1 MKKTGFAALAVS
13 LVLLFAVAAAV
24 YGRLSGRYAP
34 PPVPVPPAVKNTETP
49 PGAATSRRGTQAPD
63 TTGLPAQTSGTSAAG
78 TDAQPPVPQETT
90 AAAPPETTPKNTAP
104 PKKTT
109 PGKTSPETAPPVTT
123 PPPATVPPTTAPPG
137 TVAPETAPP
146 ETEDPNKN
154 TAPDFPVLDADGNT
168 VRLSDMFGKPVVI
181 NFWATWC
188 PPCRSELPA
197 FDKLYRQYGNE
208 VSFMMIDLTDGY
220 RETVE
225 GVKRFISE
233 NGYTFPVYY
242 DTEGSAA
249 EAYNVSS
256 IPFTVAVGRNGN
268 IVGTHLGAMSEAVLE
283 KLIKTVKEAE

>member
-1 MKKTGFAALAVS
+1 MKPGAKYLLAVA
-13 LVLLFAVAAAV
+13 LTVLLAV
-24 YGRLSGRYAP
+24 
-34 PPVPVPPAVKNTETP
+34 
-49 PGAATSRRGTQAPD
+49 GAATAYKY
-63 TTGLPAQTSGTSAAG
+63 LTS
-78 TDAQPPVPQETT
+78 
-90 AAAPPETTPKNTAP
+90 
-104 PKKTT
+104 
-109 PGKTSPETAPPVTT
+109 VT
-123 PPPATVPPTTAPPG
+123 TVPPSPPDNTSAPPAG
-137 TVAPETAPP
+137 GRTGAPGNRNA
-146 ETEDPNKN
+146 
-154 TAPDFPVLDADGNT
+154 APDFTVTDGGGNRVSTAD
-168 VRLSDMFGKPVVI
+168 LSGKPVI
-181 NFWATWC
+181 LNFWATWS

-225 GVKRFISE
+225 GVKKFISE

-268 IVGTHLGAMSEAVLE
+268 IVGTHLGAMSEAALE

>member
-1 MKKTGFAALAVS
+1 MKPGAKYLLAVA
-13 LVLLFAVAAAV
+13 LTVLLAVGAAAA
-24 YGRLSGRYAP
+24 YKYL
-34 PPVPVPPAVKNTETP
+34 
-49 PGAATSRRGTQAPD
+49 TS
-63 TTGLPAQTSGTSAAG
+63 
-78 TDAQPPVPQETT
+78 
-90 AAAPPETTPKNTAP
+90 
-104 PKKTT
+104 
-109 PGKTSPETAPPVTT
+109 VT
-123 PPPATVPPTTAPPG
+123 TVPPSPPDNTSAPPAEGG
-137 TVAPETAPP
+137 TGAPGNRNA
-146 ETEDPNKN
+146 
-154 TAPDFPVLDADGNT
+154 APDFTVTDGGGNRVSTAD
-168 VRLSDMFGKPVVI
+168 LSGKPVI
-181 NFWATWC
+181 LNFWATWC

-225 GVKRFISE
+225 GVKKFISE

-268 IVGTHLGAMSEAVLE
+268 IVGTHLGAMSEAALE

>member
-1 MKKTGFAALAVS
+1 MKPGAKYLLAVA
-13 LVLLFAVAAAV
+13 LTVLLAVGAAAA
-24 YGRLSGRYAP
+24 YKYL
-34 PPVPVPPAVKNTETP
+34 
-49 PGAATSRRGTQAPD
+49 TS
-63 TTGLPAQTSGTSAAG
+63 
-78 TDAQPPVPQETT
+78 
-90 AAAPPETTPKNTAP
+90 
-104 PKKTT
+104 
-109 PGKTSPETAPPVTT
+109 VT
-123 PPPATVPPTTAPPG
+123 TVPPSSPDNTSAPPAG
-137 TVAPETAPP
+137 GRTGAPGNRNA
-146 ETEDPNKN
+146 
-154 TAPDFPVLDADGNT
+154 APDFTVTDGGGNRVSTAD
-168 VRLSDMFGKPVVI
+168 LSGKPVI
-181 NFWATWC
+181 LNFWATWC

-225 GVKRFISE
+225 GVKKFISE

-268 IVGTHLGAMSEAVLE
+268 IVGTHLGAMSEAALE

>member
-34 PPVPVPPAVKNTETP
+34 PPVPVPPAVKNTEAP

-90 AAAPPETTPKNTAP
+90 AAAPPETTPENTAP

-109 PGKTSPETAPPVTT
+109 PPEKTTPGKTSPPATT
-123 PPPATVPPTTAPPG
+123 PPPATV
-137 TVAPETAPP
+137 PP

-188 PPCRSELPA
+188 PPCKRELPD
-197 FDKLYRQYGNE
+197 FDRLCREYGDR
-208 VSFMMIDLTDGY
+208 VVFMMVNLTDG
-220 RETVE
+220 RRDTVD
-225 GVKRFISE
+225 GTKKFVSE
-233 NGYTFPVYY
+233 KGYTFPVYF
-242 DTEGSAA
+242 DTGLSGAK
-249 EAYNVSS
+249 AYSVSS
-256 IPFTVAVGRNGN
+256 IPQTTFIDANGN
-268 IVGTHLGAMSEAVLE
+268 VFATRIGAMNETVLRSYINAI
-283 KLIKTVKEAE
+283 LGG

>member
-1 MKKTGFAALAVS
+1 MKPGAKYLLAVA
-13 LVLLFAVAAAV
+13 LTVLLAVGAAAA
-24 YGRLSGRYAP
+24 YKYL
-34 PPVPVPPAVKNTETP
+34 
-49 PGAATSRRGTQAPD
+49 TS
-63 TTGLPAQTSGTSAAG
+63 
-78 TDAQPPVPQETT
+78 
-90 AAAPPETTPKNTAP
+90 
-104 PKKTT
+104 
-109 PGKTSPETAPPVTT
+109 VT
-123 PPPATVPPTTAPPG
+123 TVPPSPPDNTSAPPAG
-137 TVAPETAPP
+137 GRTGAPGNRNA
-146 ETEDPNKN
+146 
-154 TAPDFPVLDADGNT
+154 APDFTVTDGGGNRVSTAD
-168 VRLSDMFGKPVVI
+168 LSGKPVI
-181 NFWATWC
+181 LNFWATWC

-225 GVKRFISE
+225 GVKKFISE

-268 IVGTHLGAMSEAVLE
+268 IVGTHLGAMSEAALE

>member
-1 MKKTGFAALAVS
+1 MKPGAKYLLAVA
-13 LVLLFAVAAAV
+13 LTVLMAVGAAAA
-24 YGRLSGRYAP
+24 YKYL
-34 PPVPVPPAVKNTETP
+34 
-49 PGAATSRRGTQAPD
+49 TS
-63 TTGLPAQTSGTSAAG
+63 
-78 TDAQPPVPQETT
+78 
-90 AAAPPETTPKNTAP
+90 
-104 PKKTT
+104 
-109 PGKTSPETAPPVTT
+109 VT
-123 PPPATVPPTTAPPG
+123 TVPPSPPDNTSAPPAG
-137 TVAPETAPP
+137 GRTGAPGNRNA
-146 ETEDPNKN
+146 
-154 TAPDFPVLDADGNT
+154 APDFTVTDGGGNRVSTAD
-168 VRLSDMFGKPVVI
+168 LSGKPVI
-181 NFWATWC
+181 LNFWATWC

-225 GVKRFISE
+225 GVKKFISE

-268 IVGTHLGAMSEAVLE
+268 IVGTHLGAMSEAALE

>member
-1 MKKTGFAALAVS
+1 MKPGAKYLLAVA
-13 LVLLFAVAAAV
+13 LTVLLAVGAAVA
-24 YGRLSGRYAP
+24 YKYL
-34 PPVPVPPAVKNTETP
+34 
-49 PGAATSRRGTQAPD
+49 TS
-63 TTGLPAQTSGTSAAG
+63 
-78 TDAQPPVPQETT
+78 
-90 AAAPPETTPKNTAP
+90 
-104 PKKTT
+104 
-109 PGKTSPETAPPVTT
+109 VT
-123 PPPATVPPTTAPPG
+123 TVPPSPPDNTSAPPAG
-137 TVAPETAPP
+137 GRTGAPGNRNA
-146 ETEDPNKN
+146 
-154 TAPDFPVLDADGNT
+154 APDFTVTDVGGNRVSTAD
-168 VRLSDMFGKPVVI
+168 LSGKPVI
-181 NFWATWC
+181 LNFWATWC

-225 GVKRFISE
+225 GVKKFISE

-268 IVGTHLGAMSEAVLE
+268 IVGTHLGAMSEAALE

>member
-1 MKKTGFAALAVS
+1 MKPGGKYLLAVA
-13 LVLLFAVAAAV
+13 LTVLLAVGAAAAYKYLTSV
-24 YGRLSGRYAP
+24 TAVPPSPPDNTSAP
-34 PPVPVPPAVKNTETP
+34 PAGGRTGA
-49 PGAATSRRGTQAPD
+49 PGNRNA
-63 TTGLPAQTSGTSAAG
+63 
-78 TDAQPPVPQETT
+78 
-90 AAAPPETTPKNTAP
+90 
-104 PKKTT
+104 
-109 PGKTSPETAPPVTT
+109 
-123 PPPATVPPTTAPPG
+123 
-137 TVAPETAPP
+137 
-146 ETEDPNKN
+146 
-154 TAPDFPVLDADGNT
+154 APDFTVTDGGGNRVSTAD
-168 VRLSDMFGKPVVI
+168 LSGKPVI
-181 NFWATWC
+181 LNFWATWC

-225 GVKRFISE
+225 GVKKFISE

-268 IVGTHLGAMSEAVLE
+268 IVGTHLGAMSEAALE

>member
-1 MKKTGFAALAVS
+1 MKPGAKYLLAVA
-13 LVLLFAVAAAV
+13 LTVLLAVGAAAA
-24 YGRLSGRYAP
+24 YKYL
-34 PPVPVPPAVKNTETP
+34 
-49 PGAATSRRGTQAPD
+49 TS
-63 TTGLPAQTSGTSAAG
+63 
-78 TDAQPPVPQETT
+78 
-90 AAAPPETTPKNTAP
+90 
-104 PKKTT
+104 
-109 PGKTSPETAPPVTT
+109 VT
-123 PPPATVPPTTAPPG
+123 TVPPSPPDNTSAPPAG
-137 TVAPETAPP
+137 GRTGAPGNRNA
-146 ETEDPNKN
+146 
-154 TAPDFPVLDADGNT
+154 APDFTVTDGGGNRVSTAD
-168 VRLSDMFGKPVVI
+168 LSGKPAI
-181 NFWATWC
+181 LNFWATWC

-225 GVKRFISE
+225 GVKKFMSE

-268 IVGTHLGAMSEAVLE
+268 IVGTHLGAMSEAALE

>member
-1 MKKTGFAALAVS
+1 MKPGAKYLLAVA
-13 LVLLFAVAAAV
+13 LTVLLAVGAAAA
-24 YGRLSGRYAP
+24 YKYL
-34 PPVPVPPAVKNTETP
+34 
-49 PGAATSRRGTQAPD
+49 TS
-63 TTGLPAQTSGTSAAG
+63 
-78 TDAQPPVPQETT
+78 
-90 AAAPPETTPKNTAP
+90 
-104 PKKTT
+104 
-109 PGKTSPETAPPVTT
+109 VT
-123 PPPATVPPTTAPPG
+123 TVPPSPPDNTSAPPTG
-137 TVAPETAPP
+137 GRTGAPGNRNA
-146 ETEDPNKN
+146 
-154 TAPDFPVLDADGNT
+154 APDFTVTDGGGNRVSTAD
-168 VRLSDMFGKPVVI
+168 LSGKPVI
-181 NFWATWC
+181 LNFWATWC

-225 GVKRFISE
+225 GVKKFISE

-268 IVGTHLGAMSEAVLE
+268 IVGTHLGAMSEAALE

>member
-1 MKKTGFAALAVS
+1 MKPGAKYLLAVA
-13 LVLLFAVAAAV
+13 LTVLLAVGAAAA
-24 YGRLSGRYAP
+24 YKYL
-34 PPVPVPPAVKNTETP
+34 
-49 PGAATSRRGTQAPD
+49 TS
-63 TTGLPAQTSGTSAAG
+63 
-78 TDAQPPVPQETT
+78 
-90 AAAPPETTPKNTAP
+90 
-104 PKKTT
+104 
-109 PGKTSPETAPPVTT
+109 VT
-123 PPPATVPPTTAPPG
+123 TVPPSPPDNTSASPAGGRTGAPG
-137 TVAPETAPP
+137 NRNA
-146 ETEDPNKN
+146 
-154 TAPDFPVLDADGNT
+154 APDFTVTDGGGNRVSTAD
-168 VRLSDMFGKPVVI
+168 LSGKPVI
-181 NFWATWC
+181 LNFWATWC

-225 GVKRFISE
+225 GVKKFMSE

-268 IVGTHLGAMSEAVLE
+268 IVGTHLGAMSEAALE

>member
-1 MKKTGFAALAVS
+1 MKPGAKYLMAVALTVLLAVG
-13 LVLLFAVAAAV
+13 AAAA
-24 YGRLSGRYAP
+24 YKYL
-34 PPVPVPPAVKNTETP
+34 
-49 PGAATSRRGTQAPD
+49 TS
-63 TTGLPAQTSGTSAAG
+63 
-78 TDAQPPVPQETT
+78 
-90 AAAPPETTPKNTAP
+90 
-104 PKKTT
+104 
-109 PGKTSPETAPPVTT
+109 VT
-123 PPPATVPPTTAPPG
+123 TVPPSPPDNTSAPPAG
-137 TVAPETAPP
+137 GRTGAPGNRNA
-146 ETEDPNKN
+146 
-154 TAPDFPVLDADGNT
+154 APDFTVTDGGGNRVSTAD
-168 VRLSDMFGKPVVI
+168 LSGKPVI
-181 NFWATWC
+181 LNFWATWC

-225 GVKRFISE
+225 GVKKFISE

-268 IVGTHLGAMSEAVLE
+268 IVGTHLGAMSEAALE

>member
-1 MKKTGFAALAVS
+1 MKPGAKYLLAVA
-13 LVLLFAVAAAV
+13 LTVLLAVGAAAA
-24 YGRLSGRYAP
+24 YKYL
-34 PPVPVPPAVKNTETP
+34 
-49 PGAATSRRGTQAPD
+49 TS
-63 TTGLPAQTSGTSAAG
+63 
-78 TDAQPPVPQETT
+78 
-90 AAAPPETTPKNTAP
+90 
-104 PKKTT
+104 
-109 PGKTSPETAPPVTT
+109 VT
-123 PPPATVPPTTAPPG
+123 TVPPSPPDNTSAPPAG
-137 TVAPETAPP
+137 ERTGAPGNRNA
-146 ETEDPNKN
+146 
-154 TAPDFPVLDADGNT
+154 APDFTVTDGGGNRVSTAD
-168 VRLSDMFGKPVVI
+168 LSGKPVI
-181 NFWATWC
+181 LNFWATWC

-225 GVKRFISE
+225 GVRKFISE

-268 IVGTHLGAMSEAVLE
+268 IVGTHLGAMSEAALE

>member
-1 MKKTGFAALAVS
+1 MKPGAKYLLAVA
-13 LVLLFAVAAAV
+13 LTVLLAVGAAAA
-24 YGRLSGRYAP
+24 YKYL
-34 PPVPVPPAVKNTETP
+34 
-49 PGAATSRRGTQAPD
+49 TS
-63 TTGLPAQTSGTSAAG
+63 
-78 TDAQPPVPQETT
+78 
-90 AAAPPETTPKNTAP
+90 
-104 PKKTT
+104 
-109 PGKTSPETAPPVTT
+109 VT
-123 PPPATVPPTTAPPG
+123 TVPPSPPDNTSAPPAG
-137 TVAPETAPP
+137 GRTGAPGYRNA
-146 ETEDPNKN
+146 
-154 TAPDFPVLDADGNT
+154 APDFTVTDGGGNRVSTAD
-168 VRLSDMFGKPVVI
+168 LSGKPVI
-181 NFWATWC
+181 LNFWATWC

-225 GVKRFISE
+225 GVKKFMSE

>member
-1 MKKTGFAALAVS
+1 MKPGAKYLLAVA
-13 LVLLFAVAAAV
+13 LTVLLAVGAAAA
-24 YGRLSGRYAP
+24 YKYL
-34 PPVPVPPAVKNTETP
+34 
-49 PGAATSRRGTQAPD
+49 TS
-63 TTGLPAQTSGTSAAG
+63 
-78 TDAQPPVPQETT
+78 
-90 AAAPPETTPKNTAP
+90 
-104 PKKTT
+104 
-109 PGKTSPETAPPVTT
+109 VT
-123 PPPATVPPTTAPPG
+123 TVPPSPPDNTSAPPAG
-137 TVAPETAPP
+137 GRTGAPGNRNA
-146 ETEDPNKN
+146 
-154 TAPDFPVLDADGNT
+154 APDFTVTDVGGNRVSTAD
-168 VRLSDMFGKPVVI
+168 LSGKPVI
-181 NFWATWC
+181 LNFWATWC

-225 GVKRFISE
+225 GVKKFISE

-268 IVGTHLGAMSEAVLE
+268 IVGTHLGAMSEAALE

>member
-1 MKKTGFAALAVS
+1 MKPGAKYLLAVA
-13 LVLLFAVAAAV
+13 LTVLLAVGAAAA
-24 YGRLSGRYAP
+24 YKYL
-34 PPVPVPPAVKNTETP
+34 
-49 PGAATSRRGTQAPD
+49 TS
-63 TTGLPAQTSGTSAAG
+63 
-78 TDAQPPVPQETT
+78 
-90 AAAPPETTPKNTAP
+90 
-104 PKKTT
+104 
-109 PGKTSPETAPPVTT
+109 VT
-123 PPPATVPPTTAPPG
+123 TVPPSPPDNTSAPPAG
-137 TVAPETAPP
+137 GETGAPGNRNA
-146 ETEDPNKN
+146 
-154 TAPDFPVLDADGNT
+154 APDFTVTDGGGHRVSTAD
-168 VRLSDMFGKPVVI
+168 LSGKPVI
-181 NFWATWC
+181 LNFWATWC

-225 GVKRFISE
+225 GVKKFISE

-268 IVGTHLGAMSEAVLE
+268 IVGTHLGAMSEAALE

>member
-1 MKKTGFAALAVS
+1 MKPGAKYLLAVA
-13 LVLLFAVAAAV
+13 LTVLLAVGAAAA
-24 YGRLSGRYAP
+24 YKYL
-34 PPVPVPPAVKNTETP
+34 
-49 PGAATSRRGTQAPD
+49 TS
-63 TTGLPAQTSGTSAAG
+63 
-78 TDAQPPVPQETT
+78 
-90 AAAPPETTPKNTAP
+90 
-104 PKKTT
+104 
-109 PGKTSPETAPPVTT
+109 VT
-123 PPPATVPPTTAPPG
+123 TVPPSPPDNTSAPPAGGRTG
-137 TVAPETAPP
+137 TPGNRNA
-146 ETEDPNKN
+146 
-154 TAPDFPVLDADGNT
+154 APDFTVTDGGGNRVSTAD
-168 VRLSDMFGKPVVI
+168 LSGKPVI
-181 NFWATWC
+181 LNFWATWC

-225 GVKRFISE
+225 GVKKFMSE

-268 IVGTHLGAMSEAVLE
+268 IVGTHLGAMSEAALE

>member
-1 MKKTGFAALAVS
+1 MKPGAKYLLAVA
-13 LVLLFAVAAAV
+13 LTVLLSVGAAAA
-24 YGRLSGRYAP
+24 YKYL
-34 PPVPVPPAVKNTETP
+34 
-49 PGAATSRRGTQAPD
+49 TS
-63 TTGLPAQTSGTSAAG
+63 
-78 TDAQPPVPQETT
+78 
-90 AAAPPETTPKNTAP
+90 
-104 PKKTT
+104 
-109 PGKTSPETAPPVTT
+109 VT
-123 PPPATVPPTTAPPG
+123 TVPPSPPDNTSAPPAG
-137 TVAPETAPP
+137 GRTGAPGNRNA
-146 ETEDPNKN
+146 
-154 TAPDFPVLDADGNT
+154 APDFTVTDGGGNRVSTAD
-168 VRLSDMFGKPVVI
+168 LSGKPVI
-181 NFWATWC
+181 LNFWATWC

-225 GVKRFISE
+225 GVKKFISE

-268 IVGTHLGAMSEAVLE
+268 IVGTHLGAMSEAALE

>member
-1 MKKTGFAALAVS
+1 MKPGAKYLLAVA
-13 LVLLFAVAAAV
+13 LTVLLAVGAAAA
-24 YGRLSGRYAP
+24 YKYL
-34 PPVPVPPAVKNTETP
+34 
-49 PGAATSRRGTQAPD
+49 TS
-63 TTGLPAQTSGTSAAG
+63 
-78 TDAQPPVPQETT
+78 
-90 AAAPPETTPKNTAP
+90 
-104 PKKTT
+104 
-109 PGKTSPETAPPVTT
+109 VT
-123 PPPATVPPTTAPPG
+123 TVPPSPPDNTSAPPAG
-137 TVAPETAPP
+137 GRTGAPGNRNA
-146 ETEDPNKN
+146 
-154 TAPDFPVLDADGNT
+154 APDFTVTDGGGNRVSTAD
-168 VRLSDMFGKPVVI
+168 LSGKPVI
-181 NFWATWC
+181 LNFWATWC

-225 GVKRFISE
+225 GVKKFISE

-268 IVGTHLGAMSEAVLE
+268 IVGTHLGAMSEAAFE

>member
-1 MKKTGFAALAVS
+1 MKPGAKYLLAVA
-13 LVLLFAVAAAV
+13 LTVLLAVGAAAA
-24 YGRLSGRYAP
+24 YKYL
-34 PPVPVPPAVKNTETP
+34 
-49 PGAATSRRGTQAPD
+49 TS
-63 TTGLPAQTSGTSAAG
+63 
-78 TDAQPPVPQETT
+78 
-90 AAAPPETTPKNTAP
+90 
-104 PKKTT
+104 
-109 PGKTSPETAPPVTT
+109 VT
-123 PPPATVPPTTAPPG
+123 TVPPSPPDNTSAPPAG
-137 TVAPETAPP
+137 GRTGAPGNRNA
-146 ETEDPNKN
+146 
-154 TAPDFPVLDADGNT
+154 APDFTVTDGGGNRVSTAD
-168 VRLSDMFGKPVVI
+168 LSGKPVI
-181 NFWATWC
+181 LNFWATWC

-225 GVKRFISE
+225 DVKKFISE

-268 IVGTHLGAMSEAVLE
+268 IVGTHLGAMSEAALE

>member
-1 MKKTGFAALAVS
+1 MKPGAKYLLAVA
-13 LVLLFAVAAAV
+13 LTVLLAVGAAAA
-24 YGRLSGRYAP
+24 YKYL
-34 PPVPVPPAVKNTETP
+34 
-49 PGAATSRRGTQAPD
+49 TS
-63 TTGLPAQTSGTSAAG
+63 
-78 TDAQPPVPQETT
+78 
-90 AAAPPETTPKNTAP
+90 
-104 PKKTT
+104 
-109 PGKTSPETAPPVTT
+109 VT
-123 PPPATVPPTTAPPG
+123 TVPPSPPGNTSAPPAG
-137 TVAPETAPP
+137 GRTGAPGNRNA
-146 ETEDPNKN
+146 
-154 TAPDFPVLDADGNT
+154 APDFTVTDGGGNRVSTAD
-168 VRLSDMFGKPVVI
+168 LSGKPVI
-181 NFWATWC
+181 LNFWATWC

-225 GVKRFISE
+225 GVKKFMSE

-268 IVGTHLGAMSEAVLE
+268 IVGTHLGAMSEAALE

>member
-1 MKKTGFAALAVS
+1 MKPGAKYLLAVA
-13 LVLLFAVAAAV
+13 LTVLLAVGAAAA
-24 YGRLSGRYAP
+24 YKYL
-34 PPVPVPPAVKNTETP
+34 
-49 PGAATSRRGTQAPD
+49 TS
-63 TTGLPAQTSGTSAAG
+63 
-78 TDAQPPVPQETT
+78 
-90 AAAPPETTPKNTAP
+90 
-104 PKKTT
+104 
-109 PGKTSPETAPPVTT
+109 VT
-123 PPPATVPPTTAPPG
+123 TVPPSPPDNTSAPPAG
-137 TVAPETAPP
+137 GRTGAPGNRNA
-146 ETEDPNKN
+146 
-154 TAPDFPVLDADGNT
+154 APDFTVTDVGGNRVSTAD
-168 VRLSDMFGKPVVI
+168 LSGKPVI
-181 NFWATWC
+181 LNFWATWC

-225 GVKRFISE
+225 GVKKFMSE

-268 IVGTHLGAMSEAVLE
+268 IVGTHLGAMSEAALE

>member
-1 MKKTGFAALAVS
+1 MKPGAKYLLAVA
-13 LVLLFAVAAAV
+13 LTVLLAVGAAAA
-24 YGRLSGRYAP
+24 YKYL
-34 PPVPVPPAVKNTETP
+34 
-49 PGAATSRRGTQAPD
+49 TS
-63 TTGLPAQTSGTSAAG
+63 
-78 TDAQPPVPQETT
+78 VI
-90 AAAPPETTPKNTAP
+90 
-104 PKKTT
+104 
-109 PGKTSPETAPPVTT
+109 
-123 PPPATVPPTTAPPG
+123 TVPPSPPDNTSAPPAG
-137 TVAPETAPP
+137 GRTGAPGNRNA
-146 ETEDPNKN
+146 
-154 TAPDFPVLDADGNT
+154 APDFTVTDGGGNRVSTAD
-168 VRLSDMFGKPVVI
+168 LSGKPVI
-181 NFWATWC
+181 LNFWATWC

-225 GVKRFISE
+225 GVKKFMSE

-268 IVGTHLGAMSEAVLE
+268 IVGTHLGAMSEAALE

>member
-1 MKKTGFAALAVS
+1 MKPGAKYLLAVA
-13 LVLLFAVAAAV
+13 LTVLLAVGAAAA
-24 YGRLSGRYAP
+24 YKYL
-34 PPVPVPPAVKNTETP
+34 
-49 PGAATSRRGTQAPD
+49 TS
-63 TTGLPAQTSGTSAAG
+63 
-78 TDAQPPVPQETT
+78 
-90 AAAPPETTPKNTAP
+90 
-104 PKKTT
+104 
-109 PGKTSPETAPPVTT
+109 VT
-123 PPPATVPPTTAPPG
+123 TVPPSPPDNTSAPPAGGG
-137 TVAPETAPP
+137 TGAPGNRNA
-146 ETEDPNKN
+146 
-154 TAPDFPVLDADGNT
+154 APDFTVTDGGGNRVSTAD
-168 VRLSDMFGKPVVI
+168 LSGKPVI
-181 NFWATWC
+181 LNFWATWC

-225 GVKRFISE
+225 GVKKFISE

-268 IVGTHLGAMSEAVLE
+268 IVGTHLGAMSEAALE

>member
-1 MKKTGFAALAVS
+1 MKPGAKYLLAVA
-13 LVLLFAVAAAV
+13 LTVLLAVGAAAA
-24 YGRLSGRYAP
+24 YKYL
-34 PPVPVPPAVKNTETP
+34 
-49 PGAATSRRGTQAPD
+49 TS
-63 TTGLPAQTSGTSAAG
+63 
-78 TDAQPPVPQETT
+78 
-90 AAAPPETTPKNTAP
+90 
-104 PKKTT
+104 
-109 PGKTSPETAPPVTT
+109 VT
-123 PPPATVPPTTAPPG
+123 TVPPSPDNTSAPPAG
-137 TVAPETAPP
+137 GRTGAPGNRNA
-146 ETEDPNKN
+146 
-154 TAPDFPVLDADGNT
+154 APDFTVTDGGGNRVSTAD
-168 VRLSDMFGKPVVI
+168 LSGKPVI
-181 NFWATWC
+181 LNFWATWC

-225 GVKRFISE
+225 GVKKFMSE

-268 IVGTHLGAMSEAVLE
+268 IVGTHLGAMSEAALE

>member
-1 MKKTGFAALAVS
+1 MKPGAKYLLAVA
-13 LVLLFAVAAAV
+13 LTVLLAVGAAAA
-24 YGRLSGRYAP
+24 YKYL
-34 PPVPVPPAVKNTETP
+34 
-49 PGAATSRRGTQAPD
+49 TS
-63 TTGLPAQTSGTSAAG
+63 
-78 TDAQPPVPQETT
+78 
-90 AAAPPETTPKNTAP
+90 
-104 PKKTT
+104 
-109 PGKTSPETAPPVTT
+109 VT
-123 PPPATVPPTTAPPG
+123 TVPPSPPDNTSAPPAG
-137 TVAPETAPP
+137 GRTGAPGNRNA
-146 ETEDPNKN
+146 
-154 TAPDFPVLDADGNT
+154 APDFTVTDGGGNT
-168 VRLSDMFGKPVVI
+168 VSTADLSGKPVI
-181 NFWATWC
+181 LNFWATWC

-225 GVKRFISE
+225 GVKKFISE

-268 IVGTHLGAMSEAVLE
+268 IVGTHLGAMSEAALE

>member
-1 MKKTGFAALAVS
+1 MKPGAKYLLAVA
-13 LVLLFAVAAAV
+13 LTVLLAV
-24 YGRLSGRYAP
+24 
-34 PPVPVPPAVKNTETP
+34 
-49 PGAATSRRGTQAPD
+49 GAATAYKY
-63 TTGLPAQTSGTSAAG
+63 LTS
-78 TDAQPPVPQETT
+78 
-90 AAAPPETTPKNTAP
+90 
-104 PKKTT
+104 
-109 PGKTSPETAPPVTT
+109 VT
-123 PPPATVPPTTAPPG
+123 TVPPSPPDNTSAPPAG
-137 TVAPETAPP
+137 GRTGAPGNRNA
-146 ETEDPNKN
+146 
-154 TAPDFPVLDADGNT
+154 APDFTVTDGGGNRVSTAD
-168 VRLSDMFGKPVVI
+168 LSGKPVI
-181 NFWATWC
+181 LNFWATWC

-225 GVKRFISE
+225 GVKKFISE

-268 IVGTHLGAMSEAVLE
+268 IVGTHLGAMSEAALE